1 VPYHNDAK
9 KRVRQNEKRKA
20 RNRHYRTRMRT
31 QIRKLRSLVEAG
43 DHAAAVEQLPITVSH
58 IDRVAQKGIIHR
70 KQAARRVSRL
80 TSAVNNLKGEGEAA
94 SA

>member
-1 VPYHNDAK
+1 MPYHNDAK

-20 RNRHYRTRMRT
+20 RNRHYRSRMRT

-43 DHAAAVEQLPITVSH
+43 DHAGAVAQLPITVSQ

-80 TSAVNNLKGEGEAA
+80 TNAVNGLKGEAA